1 MRGFR
6 EFLARRIL
14 AVGIGGKGTGNREQ
28 GIGGKKGRGKR
39 QEAREGNG

>member
-14 AVGIGGKGTGNREQ
+14 AVGIGGK
-28 GIGGKKGRGKR
+28 KGRGKR